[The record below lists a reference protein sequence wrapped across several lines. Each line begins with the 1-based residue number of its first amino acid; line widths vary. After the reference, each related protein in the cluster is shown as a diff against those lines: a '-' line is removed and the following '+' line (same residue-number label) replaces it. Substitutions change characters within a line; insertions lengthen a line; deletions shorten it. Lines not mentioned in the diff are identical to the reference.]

1 MIRPNSQQETV
12 DLVTF
17 TEESFYGKPQFLH
30 RFYSGYNTL
39 FDIILSGYNTVFAV
53 DEAFPLWTNLMQ
65 TYRRELLQ
73 DLGRIF

>member
-39 FDIILSGYNTVFAV
+39 DMPNNEIICDIPDIRMCLLWMKL
-53 DEAFPLWTNLMQ
+53 FPCGQ
-65 TYRRELLQ
+65 T
-73 DLGRIF
+73 